1 MPCPRRPLPAFLAIA
16 MDPIRPDPTLSVKIR
31 ALSPK
36 GDRLLDRS
44 VNRSVDKASSSA
56 YLPACLPP
64 RPPACLPAPG
74 VPILNCNSELPI
86 IPMGK
91 RSQAL
96 SKAGAGAG
104 AETSSTFLLLIALP
118 PPPPPP
124 PPPHYPPPPGFRAPT
139 PPPPTTFYIRTLRR
153 GAPHPIN
160 AEGGERGERPSW
172 AGAAAA
178 ADGDD
183 EAQQSSQPPCIPC
196 LSYFK
201 FAVLVIPPRRSAC
214 LASLSHIQW

>member
-118 PPPPPP
+118 PPPRIPRPN
-124 PPPHYPPPPGFRAPT
+124 
-139 PPPPTTFYIRTLRR
+139 TTTTNNILHSHFETR
-153 GAPHPIN
+153 
-160 AEGGERGERPSW
+160 RPSPNQRGW
-172 AGAAAA
+172 
-178 ADGDD
+178 
-183 EAQQSSQPPCIPC
+183 
-196 LSYFK
+196 
-201 FAVLVIPPRRSAC
+201 RREGRKAK
-214 LASLSHIQW
+214 LGRRRRRRRW